1 MSESLSL
8 TSKEKS
14 QLDQEKLLSLLIPSA
29 ILILLYALEVLML
42 VKDSGLFAEWQAA
55 YPDLDFST
63 YVNAHIFYFL
73 AKILYPVA
81 LCLYTALTIKR
92 YGTPSYF
99 RLVWLFLGIAALVK
113 QALEANFSS
122 LFYYLALLLYLVI
135 LWQLAR
141 IPQREEKY
149 YLKIQQEAN
158 S

>member
-1 MSESLSL
+1 MSEQVTL
-8 TSKEKS
+8 TSKDKN

-29 ILILLYALEVLML
+29 VLILLYALEVLMM
-42 VKDSGLFAEWQAA
+42 VKDAGLFAEWQAA

-63 YVNAHIFYFL
+63 YLNAHIFYFL
-73 AKILYPVA
+73 AKILYPVV

-92 YGTPSYF
+92 YGTPRYF
-99 RLVWLFLGIAALVK
+99 RMVWLLLGIAALVK
-113 QALEANFSS
+113 QAIEANFSS
-122 LFYYLALLLYLVI
+122 LFYYLSLLCYLVL

-149 YLKIQQEAN
+149 YLKKQQEAH

>member
-1 MSESLSL
+1 
-8 TSKEKS
+8 
-14 QLDQEKLLSLLIPSA
+14 
-29 ILILLYALEVLML
+29 ML
-42 VKDSGLFAEWQAA
+42 VKDAGLFAQWQAA

-63 YVNAHIFYFL
+63 YLNVHIFYFL

-99 RLVWLFLGIAALVK
+99 RLVWLLLGMAALLK
-113 QALEANFSS
+113 QALEANYSS
-122 LFYYLALLLYLVI
+122 LFYYLSILCYLVI

-141 IPQREEKY
+141 LSHREDKY
-149 YLKIQQEAN
+149 YLKKQQEAN